1 MLPFVAELFDL
12 VKFICMGFGVNNL
25 ACTRKLVLLLVGSN
39 NNPSG
44 VKSGLVMY

>member
-12 VKFICMGFGVNNL
+12 VIFFRMGFGVNKL
-25 ACTRKLVLLLVGSN
+25 ACTRKLVLLLAGRN
-39 NNPSG
+39 INPSG